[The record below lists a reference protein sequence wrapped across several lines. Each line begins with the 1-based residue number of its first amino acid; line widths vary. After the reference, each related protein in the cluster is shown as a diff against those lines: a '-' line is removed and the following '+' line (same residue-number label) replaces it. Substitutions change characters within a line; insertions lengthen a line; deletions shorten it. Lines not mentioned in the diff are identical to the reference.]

1 MNTKL
6 YIIRDELSG
15 AFGVPQVFP
24 NEDFAKRWFRDFI
37 KADRLRND
45 NAGDF
50 SLWFAGDYDTKEGQ
64 IKAPKIPQ
72 LIERGLSHELQN

>member
-1 MNTKL
+1 MEAKL
-6 YIIRDELSG
+6 YIVRDELSG
-15 AFGVPQVFP
+15 SFGAPQIFP

-50 SLWFAGDYDTKEGQ
+50 SLWFAGDYSIKEGK
-64 IKAPKIPQ
+64 ITAPEIPE
-72 LIERGLSHELQN
+72 LIERGLSHE